1 MYLTKF
7 FAMKKYLFP
16 VITGLFLACIW
27 ACGGESP
34 EIKQEDSLRNE
45 VFAIH
50 DEVMPK
56 MSDIVQLKGSLI
68 ELPTDST
75 NETEIKSAHNQLEK
89 AEDAMMAWMNNFK
102 APEKLRDTQGH
113 EEIMAYFENEKL
125 EITKV
130 RDLMNNSIANAKR
143 ILESGKQ

>member
-1 MYLTKF
+1 
-7 FAMKKYLFP
+7 MKKYVFP
-16 VITGLFLACIW
+16 TVFGLFLVCFW
-27 ACGGESP
+27 ACGGESTAF
-34 EIKQEDSLRNE
+34 KQEDSLRNE

-50 DEVMPK
+50 DEAMPK
-56 MSDIVQLKGSLI
+56 MTDIVQLKGGLI

-75 NETEIKSAHNQLEK
+75 NEAEVKSANSQLEK

-102 APEKLRDTQGH
+102 APEKLRDTKSH
-113 EEIMAYFENEKL
+113 EEIMAYLENEKL

-143 ILESGKQ
+143 ILDNGKQ